1 MKIQPIRTKADY
13 KAALA
18 VVSKLVDKDPATN
31 TPEGDQLDVLATLV
45 EAYEAKHYPIPSP
58 NPIELLHHV
67 MESRGMTR
75 KDLEPMI
82 GTRARVSE
90 VLNRTRPLTLAMI
103 RRLSESLNLP
113 AHVLVKEYEL
123 QAA

>member
-1 MKIQPIRTKADY
+1 MKIQPIRTKANY

-18 VVSKLVDKDPATN
+18 VVLKLVDKDPAAG
-31 TPEGDQLDVLATLV
+31 TPEGDQLDVLATLI
-45 EAYEAKHYPIPSP
+45 EAYEARHYPIPSP
-58 NPIELLHHV
+58 DPIELLRHI
-67 MESRGMTR
+67 MESRGLSR

-82 GTRARVSE
+82 GTRARVCE

-113 AHVLVKEYEL
+113 VHVLVKEYEL